1 MRQIKF
7 RGKRK
12 DYGYWLYGDYC
23 SLPSS
28 TILFISEKQSVD
40 FERVITETVGQFTG
54 LVDRNG
60 KEIYEGDI
68 LLSQGQNKEFIQV
81 VEFHNTDKTC
91 GRGWVGVN
99 HVQIELINGEEIKN
113 KISDRFSYFSFPCS
127 CEIIG
132 NIHDNPEL
140 LNP

>member
-1 MRQIKF
+1 MRKIKF
-7 RGKRK
+7 KAK
-12 DYGYWLYGDYC
+12 DQYNGDWIYGYPLQDSDIRDRWYIMHNYSDGIIIDAK
-23 SLPSS
+23 
-28 TILFISEKQSVD
+28 TIS
-40 FERVITETVGQFTG
+40 QFTG
-54 LVDRNG
+54 LTDKNG

-68 LLSQGQNKEFIQV
+68 LLSQGQNKKFIQV

-91 GRGWVGVN
+91 GRGWVGIN

-140 LNP
+140 LTK